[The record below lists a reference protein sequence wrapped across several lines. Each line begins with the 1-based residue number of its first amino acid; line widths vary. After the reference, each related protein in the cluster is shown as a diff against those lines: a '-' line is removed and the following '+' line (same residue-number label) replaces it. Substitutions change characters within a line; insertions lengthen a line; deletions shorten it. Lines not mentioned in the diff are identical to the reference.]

1 MSLLNRQ
8 NQPSD
13 ISKTSL
19 NKALEDIADH
29 IQIQSNFCMSHPRH
43 DALELLP
50 EVFNSLQ
57 TLSVPLQD
65 QYLRL
70 RLGSYLYSL
79 YDASGNLSRLNS
91 GSENEPIQE
100 RIALNASL
108 GVHSSFFAAL
118 HDCNTG
124 EGYFDPDWLVLR
136 ESSDGLLVAQKD
148 GLTLHVSRE
157 RHLDPTDRSAKIG
170 DRIAV
175 RLPRN
180 LIEDECYVAVGNAGM
195 SHGLVALSNFQP
207 APQES
212 ALQEPALQEEKLS
225 IDVYFNLDAEG
236 GLALMKELTTA
247 LNASDLPFK
256 LKVPMDETDCNRP
269 DAISLTF
276 SKAHYSKIQPL
287 LGPLYQK
294 QQARYR
300 PEIPLFA
307 KFLAPGLALAEHPRQ
322 TFTPCESFGLNRY
335 QIVAEGLLTAWRQ
348 QQNNASERINA
359 IRQSFASRSIDLD
372 CPYLNPGSK
381 DLA

>member
-1 MSLLNRQ
+1 MPLLNRQ

-13 ISKTSL
+13 TSQTSL
-19 NKALEDIADH
+19 NKVLEDIADH
-29 IQIQSNFCMSHPRH
+29 IRIQSNFCMSHPRH

-50 EVFNSLQ
+50 EVFDSLQ

-70 RLGSYLYSL
+70 RLGSYLYSI
-79 YDASGNLSRLNS
+79 YDANGNLSRLNS

-100 RIALNASL
+100 RMVLNTAL

-124 EGYFDPDWLVLR
+124 EGYLDPDWLVLR

-157 RHLDPTDRSAKIG
+157 RHLDPTDRSAAIG

-180 LIEDECYVAVGNAGM
+180 LIEDECYVAVGNAGP
-195 SHGLVALSNFQP
+195 SHDSIAPSDSQP
-207 APQES
+207 AP
-212 ALQEPALQEEKLS
+212 QEPALQEEELS

-236 GLALMKELTTA
+236 GLALMKDLTTV

-256 LKVPMDETDCNRP
+256 LKVPMDEADCDRP

-287 LGPLYQK
+287 LSTIYQE
-294 QQARYR
+294 QQAQYR

-322 TFTPCESFGLNRY
+322 TFTPHESFGLNRY

-348 QQNNASERINA
+348 QNDDASARMSA